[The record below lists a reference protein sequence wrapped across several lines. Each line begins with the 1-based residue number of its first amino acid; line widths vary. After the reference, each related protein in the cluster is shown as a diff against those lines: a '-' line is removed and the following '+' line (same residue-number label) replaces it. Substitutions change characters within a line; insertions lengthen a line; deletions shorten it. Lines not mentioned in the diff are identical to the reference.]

1 MPKST
6 LAQLLTVLILAV
18 GLSGCA
24 AVKLPIKAAGTV
36 VGTTILAVTQDSY
49 RPTAP

>member
-1 MPKST
+1 MTPRAPLMIVT
-6 LAQLLTVLILAV
+6 ALVL

-36 VGTTILAVTQDSY
+36 VGTTILVVTQDSF
-49 RPTAP
+49 RPSAP